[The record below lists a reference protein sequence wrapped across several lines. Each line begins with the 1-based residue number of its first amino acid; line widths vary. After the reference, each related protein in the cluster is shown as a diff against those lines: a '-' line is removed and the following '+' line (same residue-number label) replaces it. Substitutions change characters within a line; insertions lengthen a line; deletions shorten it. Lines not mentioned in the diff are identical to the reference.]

1 MRNISHPAFQ
11 FHPAEMLKMD
21 AVITENLSEICTSKV
36 IGGRCTLPPLGF
48 LGEILLKISRLPIP
62 DPLDLCSTLHLVLIT
77 LVDYKGFL
85 TVTALKEPR
94 TAMPEEVWKG
104 LEEDVGVFPSRLEEM
119 TKAFEGTD
127 FPSFKDLLKII
138 CGGSLVQDCTFCASE
153 TRIEAFGVGREFS
166 GVPCVTLPLYR
177 TPMIV
182 CTDKS
187 CREQMRNIL
196 DLDVPWAAARSAT
209 YAKLLP
215 NKCDFCFKRSEKV
228 HRFVKC
234 GRVIRILLGGRKLEI
249 CSLN

>member
-1 MRNISHPAFQ
+1 
-11 FHPAEMLKMD
+11 
-21 AVITENLSEICTSKV
+21 
-36 IGGRCTLPPLGF
+36 
-48 LGEILLKISRLPIP
+48 
-62 DPLDLCSTLHLVLIT
+62 
-77 LVDYKGFL
+77 
-85 TVTALKEPR
+85 
-94 TAMPEEVWKG
+94 MPEEVWKG

-138 CGGSLVQDCTFCASE
+138 CGGRLEQDCTFCASK
-153 TRIEAFGVGREFS
+153 TRIEDVWSRRGRKQRS
-166 GVPCVTLPLYR
+166 DVPCVALPLYR
-177 TPMIV
+177 TPMV
-182 CTDKS
+182 ACKEKS

-196 DLDVPWAAARSAT
+196 DLDVPWAAALSAT

-215 NKCDFCFKRSEKV
+215 NQCDFCFKRSEKV

>member
-1 MRNISHPAFQ
+1 M
-11 FHPAEMLKMD
+11 
-21 AVITENLSEICTSKV
+21 
-36 IGGRCTLPPLGF
+36 
-48 LGEILLKISRLPIP
+48 
-62 DPLDLCSTLHLVLIT
+62 IT

-85 TVTALKEPR
+85 IVTALKEPR

-138 CGGSLVQDCTFCASE
+138 CGGRLEQDCTFCASK
-153 TRIEAFGVGREFS
+153 TRIEDVWSRRGRKQRS
-166 GVPCVTLPLYR
+166 DVPCVALPLYR
-177 TPMIV
+177 TPMV
-182 CTDKS
+182 TCTDKS

-196 DLDVPWAAARSAT
+196 DLDVSWNAALYVT
-209 YAKLLP
+209 YTKLQL
-215 NKCDFCFKRSEKV
+215 NVCDLCFKRSEKV

-234 GRVIRILLGGRKLEI
+234 GCVIRILFGGRKLDI